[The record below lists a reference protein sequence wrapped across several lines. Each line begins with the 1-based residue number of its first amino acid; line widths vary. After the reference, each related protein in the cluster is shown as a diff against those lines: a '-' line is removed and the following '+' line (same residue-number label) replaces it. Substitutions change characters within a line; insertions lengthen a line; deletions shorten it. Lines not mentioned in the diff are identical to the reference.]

1 MIAKK
6 IDQKNS
12 MRIMGFIII
21 FIILLIV
28 CHYNYL
34 LFHLLAEM
42 FSIII
47 GTSLFL
53 VMWNAKKYVNNKS
66 ISLISIA
73 YAFIGII
80 DLMHT
85 ITYDQMKVVSG
96 FSFYGNHFWVAS
108 RYFEGISLLIAIGVG
123 NKLKRLNFYKA
134 FTIYAVATIAAI
146 FLILALKWFPADIW
160 IMSNTAFKI
169 IGEYLIILILLVC
182 LLLLY
187 KFKDNYSNNI
197 YNILKW
203 VIIITVIQELCFS
216 LDVGNFSYTNFLGHY
231 FKIMSFYLIYK
242 AVVKTSIAD
251 PYDLIFRE
259 MKVKEKMLE
268 ESKAAA
274 EKANSSKSVFL
285 SNMSH
290 EIRTPLNAILGYTQL
305 MQLEKNFPEELKEYL
320 DAIDGSGRHLLSVIN
335 NILEISKI
343 EAGKVQI
350 NEESFNLP
358 NMLKEI
364 DAMFRIKIDETRIL
378 FNISKQKN
386 IPDFL
391 HSDQVRIRQIIIN
404 LIGNAVKF
412 TSKGSITLTITEQ
425 SRQRDT
431 VRLRFE
437 VKDTGIGIP
446 KEKLNSIFDPFEQ
459 VEGKNEQKEGT
470 GLGLAISRMYV
481 KLLGGDISATSTEDE
496 GSSFVFE
503 IDLKIDTSTKEE
515 NYNGKEILS
524 IANTEKARTIM
535 VVDDIKSNRDIVSR
549 MLKSVGFLTVEAV
562 DGEAAVRIF
571 NEYHPDLVLMDI
583 KMNGMDGLEAL
594 KRIRAQDRNLKTP
607 IVMVSAY
614 SLKEFEN
621 EAINSGADAYITKPF
636 RREEVLN
643 LLGKLLG
650 IKYNYRITESIS
662 GKLDE
667 QNIDYSGRVK
677 ILADKVKSDI
687 KEALELGDIDKL
699 MELIKI
705 IEQRDSVLA
714 QRLKELADEFNYD
727 MLKAIIG

>member
-6 IDQKNS
+6 INQKNS
-12 MRIMGFIII
+12 MRIMGFI

-66 ISLISIA
+66 IILISIA

-134 FTIYAVATIAAI
+134 FTIYAVATIATI

-160 IMSNTAFKI
+160 IMSNTAFRI

-182 LLLLY
+182 LLLLH

-274 EKANSSKSVFL
+274 EKANSSKSIFL

-305 MQLEKNFPEELKEYL
+305 MQLEKSFPEELKEYL

-391 HSDQVRIRQIIIN
+391 HSDQVKIRQVIIN

-412 TSKGSITLTITEQ
+412 TERGSITLTITEQ
-425 SRQRDT
+425 SRRRDT

-621 EAINSGADAYITKPF
+621 DAINSGADAYITKPF

-662 GKLDE
+662 EKLDE

-714 QRLKELADEFNYD
+714 QKLKELADEFNYD